1 MQKLCTDY
9 CFMSQN
15 KKQCRT
21 EFKSFL
27 KKLCINREEVIL
39 AVSDANRSNTYVE
52 TINPSIA
59 DSLHLDVNKNYPET
73 ITTEFF
79 RFAKPLI
86 LKQRFGLVN
95 LIADVTEEDF
105 YGKKSSL
112 YIHGWT
118 GERGVVGKFRYLV
131 VAVLFRNQITPFY
144 LAILPIGAFKAEYL
158 GKAVEYAGSLG
169 LKINCLLLDRGFYS
183 GDIINSLQ
191 MNNANYLIFVPKNK
205 LMKCMLESV
214 QGDAIIEHE
223 IKYSKDKNLYLAET
237 NIILVRGAEEYDWVF
252 ASNIF
257 LQDAGKYISL
267 YKKRWSIETM
277 FRVHDEARIK
287 SKSLKPEIRLFYFAV
302 SMLLLLIWNLYFKT
316 KITFKKFVIENYK
329 QMEQTIEANS
339 R

>member
-1 MQKLCTDY
+1 MNGL
-9 CFMSQN
+9 M
-15 KKQCRT
+15 R
-21 EFKSFL
+21 SFL

-39 AVSDANRSNTYVE
+39 AVSDASRSNTYVE

-59 DSLHLDVNKNYPET
+59 DSLHLELGKNYTET
-73 ITTEFF
+73 ITAEFF
-79 RFAKPLI
+79 RFTKPQI

-95 LIADVTEEDF
+95 LIADITEEDF

-118 GERGVVGKFRYLV
+118 GEKGIVGKFRYLV
-131 VAVLFRNQITPFY
+131 VAVLFRNKIIPFY
-144 LAILPIGAFKAEYL
+144 LAILPVGAFKAEYL
-158 GKAVEYAGSLG
+158 GKAVEYANSLG

-183 GDIINSLQ
+183 GDIINTLQ
-191 MNNANYLIFVPKNK
+191 MNSANYLIFAPKNK
-205 LMKCMLESV
+205 LVKCMLESV
-214 QGDAIIEHE
+214 QESAIIEHG
-223 IKYSKDKNLYLAET
+223 IKYRKNKSTHIAET
-237 NIILVRGAEEYDWVF
+237 NIVLINNFHDYDWVF

-257 LQDAGKYISL
+257 LHPAEKYISL

-302 SMLLLLIWNLYFKT
+302 SMLLLLIWNLHFKT
-316 KITFKKFVIENYK
+316 KITFKRFVIENYK
-329 QMEQTIEANS
+329 QMEQEIVFAS